1 MDIESFMDK
10 VNSSEEKKPEYGN
23 EDYPK
28 NNFDYYNK
36 LSINDKTTKVIRCP
50 KNRLSYEVIWDES
63 KKHRNIFILFNPSI
77 ANSDILDGTLKNCAK
92 ICYALNQKP
101 ENKEKECGGMIIYNT
116 FTVRHP
122 KIEEAIKNIDIEYE
136 KSNNP
141 IFKLSENSTHN
152 ISYLIVA
159 WGNDAR
165 KKLSRDY
172 YESLKEEL
180 RKIHKHNKIYA
191 FHLNKSG
198 TKQPAHPS
206 PRCNRLIN
214 DFIKSPNLEELNSQN
229 FDL

>member
-1 MDIESFMDK
+1 MDIASFMDK
-10 VNSSEEKKPEYGN
+10 VNSSEEKKPIYGD
-23 EDYPK
+23 EDYP
-28 NNFDYYNK
+28 NNDFDYCDK
-36 LSINDKTTKVIRCP
+36 LSVKDKKTKTIRCP
-50 KNRLSYEVIWDES
+50 KNRLSYEVIWDKS

-92 ICYALNQKP
+92 ICYTLNQKP

-136 KSNNP
+136 KNNNP
-141 IFKLSENSTHN
+141 IFKLNEKYPDN

-159 WGNDAR
+159 WGNVAR
-165 KKLSRDY
+165 KKLNQDY

-206 PRCNRLIN
+206 PRCNHLIN
-214 DFIKSPNLEELNSQN
+214 NFIKTPNLEELNSQN
-229 FDL
+229 FNL

>member
-1 MDIESFMDK
+1 MDIESFIDK
-10 VNSSEEKKPEYGN
+10 VNSSEEKKPIYGD
-23 EDYPK
+23 EDYP
-28 NNFDYYNK
+28 NNDFDYCDK
-36 LSINDKTTKVIRCP
+36 LSVKDKKTKTIRCP
-50 KNRLSYEVIWDES
+50 KNRLSYEVIWDKS

-92 ICYALNQKP
+92 ICYTLNQKP

-116 FTVRHP
+116 FTVKHP

-136 KSNNP
+136 KNNNP
-141 IFKLSENSTHN
+141 IFKLNEKYPDN

-159 WGNDAR
+159 WGNVAR
-165 KKLSRDY
+165 KKLNQDY

-206 PRCNRLIN
+206 PRCNHLIN
-214 DFIKSPNLEELNSQN
+214 NFIKTPNLEELNSQN
-229 FDL
+229 FNL